1 MSAVDDLDEL
11 IEQFHLVQGEFVK
24 GNHEPC
30 KRLFSQR
37 EDVTL
42 KNRLSSR
49 KGAGTTWVPAPTRAA
64 YSKHDR
70 AEVAA

>member
-24 GNHEPC
+24 GNREPC

-37 EDVTL
+37 
-42 KNRLSSR
+42 
-49 KGAGTTWVPAPTRAA
+49 
-64 YSKHDR
+64 
-70 AEVAA
+70 